1 MKSCNAKFSLALTQL
16 LYCKLVLQ
24 DKIMVA
30 ICYVIT
36 YPHKRSWFL
45 SHTTHCLMNKKLA
58 IFLISTGA
66 IGSHARAED
75 NNVLKLD
82 DMVVTSTGIK
92 HATAKSARPVTVL
105 SGDELRTKV
114 GQTIGDTLKNEP
126 GITSQSFGPGVG
138 TPVIRGQSGPRVRVM
153 QNSLG
158 NNDVSTLSPDHANG
172 VDPIIAE
179 RIEVLRGP
187 STLLYGNGAIGGM
200 VNVIDN
206 RIPEQVPDKLL
217 GGAGEQRYD
226 SASTMTSSAL
236 KLEGGKDIFAFHLDG
251 FYNDQGN
258 THIGGQQ
265 IDESAARATD
275 PTLEGTPVLENPD
288 GVINNSQTRSRGGS
302 AGASIIGDVGLVGAA
317 INSLEK
323 NYGIP
328 PNGTGSPPVR
338 VQLNQ
343 TKYDFKGQ
351 LNKPFARAE
360 VVRMKFGYTDY
371 KHVELDDG
379 TPATTFLNKSYE
391 SRLELEHQLI
401 GIVKGVLGFQ
411 SVNTQFSALG
421 EEALVPPTDIDS
433 YGLFAVESF
442 AIGNVTYELG
452 LRGEW
457 QGLTPKET
465 YSSVSYVPISGSVSA
480 LWDIT
485 KQHQVSL
492 AVTQSQRAPQ
502 VQELFSNGVH
512 EATMSYE
519 LGDPDLQKEIS
530 YNLDLG
536 YRFNADWMTAEINL
550 FHNWVNDY
558 IYQRQDNIV
567 FNEDLDDFEAICSGP
582 PGACL
587 PVLQSVQA
595 NAIFRGFEAR
605 TVFPLMQNRYGAL
618 DLTLFGDYTRGTLNQ
633 GGDVPF
639 MPPLR
644 YGLQLSYEKDD
655 WTTDARLTRGEPQ
668 NHTGEN
674 QSNTPGYLLLN
685 LGAQY
690 NLATFHDSEVM
701 LFARGKNMLNENIRN
716 STSYLRNFAPEP
728 GRSAEIGVRVSY

>member
-1 MKSCNAKFSLALTQL
+1 MYN
-16 LYCKLVLQ
+16 
-24 DKIMVA
+24 
-30 ICYVIT
+30 
-36 YPHKRSWFL
+36 
-45 SHTTHCLMNKKLA
+45 KLA
-58 IFLISTGA
+58 IFFLSKVVV
-66 IGSHARAED
+66 GS
-75 NNVLKLD
+75 NVLASDNDIYKLD
-82 DMVVTSTGIK
+82 DVIITSTGLK
-92 HATAKSARPVTVL
+92 QSTSKSARPVTVL
-105 SGDELRTKV
+105 SGDELRTKI
-114 GQTIGDTLKNEP
+114 GQTLGDTLSKEP
-126 GITSQSFGPGVG
+126 GITSQTFGPGVG

-158 NNDVSTLSPDHANG
+158 NNDVSALSPDHANG
-172 VDPIIAE
+172 VNPIIAE

-187 STLLYGNGAIGGM
+187 STLLYGNGAIGGV

-217 GGAGEQRYD
+217 GGALEQRYD
-226 SASTMTSSAL
+226 SASTLTSSAL
-236 KLEGGKDIFAFHLDG
+236 KLDGGKDIFAVHFDG

-258 THIGGQQ
+258 VHIGGQQ

-288 GVINNSQTRSRGGS
+288 GVINNSNARSRGGS

-317 INSLEK
+317 INSLEN

-338 VQLNQ
+338 IQMNQ

-351 LNKPFARAE
+351 LNKPFKLADE
-360 VVRMKFGYTDY
+360 VRLKFGYTDY

-379 TPATTFLNKSYE
+379 VTATTFLNKAYE
-391 SRLELEHQLI
+391 SRLELEHKPI

-411 SVNTQFSALG
+411 SVNSQFSALG
-421 EEALVPPTDIDS
+421 AEALVPQSIIDS

-442 AIGNVTYELG
+442 AIGDVTYELG
-452 LRGEW
+452 VRGEW
-457 QGLTPKET
+457 QSIRPET
-465 YSSVSYVPISGSVSA
+465 TYNKVSYIPLSGSISA

-485 KQHQVSL
+485 KQHQLSL

-502 VQELFSNGVH
+502 IQELFSNGIH

-519 LGDPDLQKEIS
+519 LGDPNLQKEIS

-536 YRFNADWMTAEINL
+536 YRFNADWMTVEINL

-558 IYQRQDNIV
+558 IYQQQANFV

-582 PGACL
+582 AGACL
-587 PVLQSVQA
+587 PVLESTQA
-595 NAIFRGFEAR
+595 NAIFRGFEAK
-605 TVFPLMQNRYGAL
+605 TVFPLMQNHYGAI
-618 DLTLFGDYTRGTLNQ
+618 DLTLFGDYTRGTFDQ
-633 GGDVPF
+633 GGDVPR

-644 YGLQLSYEKDD
+644 YGLQLSYEKND
-655 WTTDARLTRGEPQ
+655 WSTEVRFARWERQ
-668 NHTGEN
+668 NHAGQN

-701 LFARGKNMLNENIRN
+701 LFARGNNMLNENIRN

-728 GRSAEIGVRVSY
+728 GRSAEIGIRVSY

>member
-1 MKSCNAKFSLALTQL
+1 MLCYNISL
-16 LYCKLVLQ
+16 K
-24 DKIMVA
+24 A
-30 ICYVIT
+30 ILFFY
-36 YPHKRSWFL
+36 
-45 SHTTHCLMNKKLA
+45 HTTYRFMNKKLA
-58 IFLISTGA
+58 IVLISTGT
-66 IGSHARAED
+66 IGSQAHAED

-82 DMVVTSTGIK
+82 DIVVISSGIK
-92 HATAKSARPVTVL
+92 QATSKSARPVTVL
-105 SGDELRTKV
+105 SGDELRTKI

-158 NNDVSTLSPDHANG
+158 NNDVSSLSPDHANG

-179 RIEVLRGP
+179 RVEVLRGP
-187 STLLYGNGAIGGM
+187 STLLYGNGAIGGV

-226 SASTMTSSAL
+226 SATTETSSAL
-236 KLEGGKDIFAFHLDG
+236 KLEGGKDLFTYHVDG
-251 FYNDQGN
+251 FYRDQGSV
-258 THIGGQQ
+258 HIGGQP
-265 IDESAARATD
+265 IAESAARATD
-275 PTLEGTPVLENPD
+275 PTLEGSPVLENTD
-288 GVINNSQTRSRGGS
+288 GLINNSNARTRGGS
-302 AGASIIGDVGLVGAA
+302 AGASIIGDMGLVGAA

-351 LNKPFARAE
+351 LNKPFALAE
-360 VVRMKFGYTDY
+360 TLRIKFGYTDY

-379 TPATTFLNKSYE
+379 APATTFLNKSYE
-391 SRLELEHQLI
+391 SRLELEHRPI

-411 SVNTQFSALG
+411 SVNSQFSALG
-421 EEALVPPTDIDS
+421 EEAIVPKSDIDS

-442 AIGNVTYELG
+442 AIGDISYELG
-452 LRGEW
+452 VRGEW
-457 QGLTPKET
+457 QGIAPEAT
-465 YSSVSYVPISGSVSA
+465 YHSVSYVPISGSVSA
-480 LWDIT
+480 LWDIS

-536 YRFNADWMTAEINL
+536 YRFNAEWMTAEFNL

-558 IYQRQDNIV
+558 IYQQQGNLV
-567 FNEDLDDFEAICSGP
+567 FNEDMDDFEAICSGP

-587 PVLQSVQA
+587 PVLQSAQA

-618 DLTLFGDYTRGTLNQ
+618 DLTLFGDYTRGSFDQ
-633 GGDVPF
+633 GGDVPR

-655 WTTDARLTRGEPQ
+655 WTADARLTRGEAQ
-668 NHTGEN
+668 TYAGEN
-674 QSNTPGYLLLN
+674 QSNTPAYLLLN

-690 NLATFHDSEVM
+690 RLASFLDSEVM
-701 LFARGKNMLNENIRN
+701 LFARGKNLLNENIRN
-716 STSYLRNFAPEP
+716 ATSYLRSFAPEP
-728 GRSAEIGVRVSY
+728 GRSAEIGIRVNY